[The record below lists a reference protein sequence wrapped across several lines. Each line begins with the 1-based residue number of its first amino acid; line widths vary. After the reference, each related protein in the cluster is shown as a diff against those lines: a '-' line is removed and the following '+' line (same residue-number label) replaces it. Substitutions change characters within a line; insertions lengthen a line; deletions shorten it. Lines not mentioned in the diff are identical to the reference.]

1 MGYNLGPLH
10 WELSLQQYRVNS
22 TDHAHLQYYMGSGGW
37 RYSKSK
43 QASCDREFENGSPV
57 LSSDML

>member
-22 TDHAHLQYYMGSGGW
+22 SDHAHLQYYVGGGIEV
-37 RYSKSK
+37 
-43 QASCDREFENGSPV
+43 Q
-57 LSSDML
+57 